1 MPRPLNRLKENT
13 KMIKNIVW
21 VVVCLML
28 TIALFAC
35 GGGGS
40 SDPVAADTMTVT
52 ISGPSGPAT
61 TTFTEGSY
69 STTSS
74 GHSFLNP
81 NLSAYVTAIN
91 ETNIELLYWDG
102 VSLGTTVIINMRV
115 NGNTPGL
122 YPTGAANPATT
133 ISYDANNQ
141 SYLSFIS
148 SPSGT
153 ITLSSIGN
161 VGDKIIGTFDAVVT
175 LLSTTSDTL
184 RLSGSFSVTRDN

>member
-1 MPRPLNRLKENT
+1 MK
-13 KMIKNIVW
+13 KNILW
-21 VVVCLML
+21 VVVCLTL
-28 TIALFAC
+28 TIALLAC

-40 SDPVAADTMTVT
+40 SDPVASDKMTAT
-52 ISGPSGPAT
+52 ISGPTGTET

-69 STTSS
+69 STDSA

-81 NLSAYVTAIN
+81 SLIAYTTASN

-122 YPTGAANPATT
+122 YPTGGYVNPVNSIAYET
-133 ISYDANNQ
+133 NNQ
-141 SYLSFIS
+141 SYIS
-148 SPSGT
+148 AFSSTTGT

-161 VGDKIIGTFDAVVT
+161 VGEKITGAFDTVVT
-175 LLSTTSDTL
+175 LLTNTFDTL
-184 RLSGSFSVTRDN
+184 RLSGTFSVTRDN